1 MTSGR
6 RGLRFDEPDFVE
18 IGLRGHG
25 CDSTPAGA
33 WCRVSRSTDQD
44 GTSLW
49 PPLRHTVLDVAS
61 HSTTIPAGLTVA
73 DTTVDLLVVGSG
85 TGLAAALAAHE
96 LGLSVLIVEKSSYVG
111 GSTARSGGA
120 LWLPASPV
128 LRDAGADDT
137 VGSAAAYLSSVVA
150 GSAPPQRSTEFLTH
164 VSATVDML
172 RRTTP
177 LRLFWARDYSDYHP
191 EEPGGSAAGRTCE
204 CHPLDTSIL
213 GEYRT
218 RLRPGVLEAGFS
230 IPTTGADY
238 RWMNLVARVPRKG
251 VPTFGKRLAQ
261 GLGGR
266 LIGRR
271 YAAGG
276 QGLVAGLF
284 AGVLRAGIPV
294 WTDTALLRLL
304 NAPADGD
311 RVTGAVVDH
320 DGREVTITARRGV
333 VLATGGFDHS
343 MDMRWKFQSESLGPN
358 LSLGAESNTGD
369 GIRAGQ
375 EIGADIAS
383 MDQAWWFPAIAPLP
397 GKAPAVMLAERTLPG
412 CLIVDHNGRRFA
424 NESADYMSFG
434 QRLLELERSGSPV
447 EAMWIVFD
455 QQYRNS
461 YVFGAELFPRMRIPQ
476 VWYDAGIAVRAD
488 DLAGLAALM
497 TVPVP
502 EFRQTMTRF
511 NQNAAAGVDPDF
523 GRGQSAYDRYYGDP
537 TIKPNPNLRP
547 LLKGPFY
554 AVKMVLSDLG
564 TCGGLQTDGAARV
577 LREDGDAI
585 AGLYAIG
592 NTAANAFGTTY
603 PGAGATIAQGLVYAY
618 IAARNA
624 AGMPA
629 PKPRR
634 PGRFPS

>member
-1 MTSGR
+1 
-6 RGLRFDEPDFVE
+6 
-18 IGLRGHG
+18 
-25 CDSTPAGA
+25 
-33 WCRVSRSTDQD
+33 
-44 GTSLW
+44 
-49 PPLRHTVLDVAS
+49 VAPRNA
-61 HSTTIPAGLTVA
+61 TIPAGLPVA

-85 TGLAAALAAHE
+85 TGMAAALAAHD
-96 LGLSVLIVEKSSYVG
+96 LGLSVLIVEKSSCVG

-128 LRDAGADDT
+128 LREAGAADT
-137 VGSAAAYLSSVVA
+137 VERAGTYLDSVVA
-150 GSAPPQRSTEFLTH
+150 GSAPAQRSVAFLEH
-164 VSATVDML
+164 ASALVEML

-204 CHPLDTSIL
+204 CRPLDTSIL

-251 VPTFGKRLAQ
+251 IPTFGKRLAQ
-261 GLGGR
+261 GVGGR
-266 LIGRR
+266 LVGRR

-276 QGLVAGLF
+276 QGLMAGLF

-294 WTDTALLRLL
+294 WTDTTLLRLS
-304 NAPADGD
+304 NTPADRD
-311 RVTGAVVDH
+311 RVTGAVVNH
-320 DGREVTITARRGV
+320 NGREVTITARRGV

-343 MDMRWKFQSESLGPN
+343 MDMRWKFQSESLGNN

-375 EIGADIAS
+375 ELGADIDL

-397 GKAPAVMLAERTLPG
+397 GKAPAVMLAERSLPG
-412 CLIVDHNGRRFA
+412 CLIVNQHGRRFA

-476 VWYDAGIAVRAD
+476 SWYQAGIAVRAD
-488 DLAGLAALM
+488 SFGELAARM
-497 TVPVP
+497 EVPVP
-502 EFRQTMTRF
+502 EFLNTMTRF
-511 NQNAAAGVDPDF
+511 NQNSSAGEDPDF
-523 GRGQSAYDRYYGDP
+523 GRGRSAYDRYYGDP

-547 LLKGPFY
+547 LVKGPYY

-564 TCGGLQTDGAARV
+564 TCGGLKADERSRV
-577 LREDGDAI
+577 LREDGRAI

-603 PGAGATIAQGLVYAY
+603 PGAGATIAQGLVYGY
-618 IAARNA
+618 IAALDA
-624 AGMPA
+624 AGV
-629 PKPRR
+629 
-634 PGRFPS
+634 G